1 MIIQDQDGKQDIGLV
16 EHGNINLVVLN
27 NLDHIIKKNL
37 KNLLVEVEITPS
49 NTALGNVCSTKKIC
63 DEQGEITFGQLRE
76 LVESGKIQRIATHV
90 GEGGYK
96 AILRLIPWFIP
107 QLVLLGFGATWI
119 RVMNKLF
126 RPTLE
131 ETTSY
136 KTWWGKTILKVFD
149 LVEGEL
155 NASDPLSKI
164 FFISDGL
171 MTMLDEKYKVEFA
184 RYIAEVA
191 SEQPDTR
198 VVPEYFVENELRHW
212 VNKKFFLDPPLPPKK
227 SNDDNSDKKLTESFT
242 KKLILEK
249 VKNASFIRKMV
260 QDLITIY
267 KKEDEGE
274 FYLPEDMGDDDLE
287 YTLPNSKIA
296 IEFMLEP
303 SETVDD
309 YLANANFYRKDDI
322 IVIKVVY
329 NPNKKNKIIYN
340 LIGELNEL
348 IAHEL
353 RHQYQRDQGLYGMDI
368 LDDESEDEEEE
379 KGIEYYS
386 KPEEIDAQVDGFK
399 RMRDITRKPFEELV
413 RNWFRTHRDIHLM
426 NLNDENK
433 VINMILSHYQNS

>member
-49 NTALGNVCSTKKIC
+49 NTALENVCSTKKIC

-119 RVMNKLF
+119 RVINKLF

-155 NASDPLSKI
+155 NANDPLSKI

-171 MTMLDEKYKVEFA
+171 MTMLDDKYKVEFA

-212 VNKKFFLDPPLPPKK
+212 VNKKFFLDSSLSPKK
-227 SNDDNSDKKLTESFT
+227 GNDDNFDIKLTESFT
-242 KKLILEK
+242 KKIILEK

-274 FYLPEDMGDDDLE
+274 FYLPEDMGNDELE

-296 IEFMLEP
+296 LEFMLEP

-368 LDDESEDEEEE
+368 LDDESEDEEE

-426 NLNDENK
+426 NLDDENK
-433 VINMILSHYQNS
+433 VINMILFHYQNS